1 MINIVKKDQIIA
13 EVNKAREE
21 GKTQVTSNV
30 QVLFE
35 GESGYENL
43 YLREYFESLGFQV
56 YVVID
61 DTASGHYILD
71 WSLTD
76 LSCWLE
82 M

>member
-1 MINIVKKDQIIA
+1 MINVIKKDQIIA

-21 GKTQVTSNV
+21 RKTQVESKV

-35 GESGYENL
+35 GESGFENL

-56 YVVID
+56 YVCID
-61 DTASGHYILD
+61 DTSSGHYILD

-76 LSCWLE
+76 LSWLE